1 MSDLSTHNRRFRR
14 ARDAAFRRAFRKGS
28 LTRRSLARMVEIL
41 LSKYDPE
48 STSENA
54 LRGRP
59 LPLETI
65 EVMGRVAKKQG
76 RITRSRATHQ
86 DPTTTRCPKCSCF
99 AAKPMSAAD
108 ARLVRRVIELAR
120 LDDAVAYAFVKTT
133 VLVTAASRSSMCDCD
148 LRAWTAAIAEYAGGP
163 DAAWRAVGVAT

>member
-1 MSDLSTHNRRFRR
+1 RPSARRNMSELRTHNRRFRR
-14 ARDAAFRRAFRKGS
+14 ARDAAFRRAFRKS
-28 LTRRSLARMVEIL
+28 PLTRRSLARMVEVL

-86 DPTTTRCPKCSCF
+86 DPTTTR
-99 AAKPMSAAD
+99 
-108 ARLVRRVIELAR
+108 
-120 LDDAVAYAFVKTT
+120 
-133 VLVTAASRSSMCDCD
+133 
-148 LRAWTAAIAEYAGGP
+148 
-163 DAAWRAVGVAT
+163 